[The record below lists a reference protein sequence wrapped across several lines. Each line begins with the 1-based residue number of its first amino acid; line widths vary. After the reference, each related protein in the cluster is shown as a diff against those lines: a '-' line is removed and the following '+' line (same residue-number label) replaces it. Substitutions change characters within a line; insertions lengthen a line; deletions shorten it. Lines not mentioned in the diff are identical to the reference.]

1 MRETASET
9 RALRAVLLASLR
21 RNSRRTAD
29 EWRAIFAAVAR
40 DAELMAEVRTIFR
53 GQQQ

>member
-29 EWRAIFAAVAR
+29 EWRAIFGAVAR
-40 DAELMAEVRTIFR
+40 DAELMAEVRAIFR

>member
-9 RALRAVLLASLR
+9 RSLKTTLLASLR
-21 RNSRRTAD
+21 RNTRRTAD

-40 DAELMAEVRTIFR
+40 DAELLAEVRTIFR